1 MDSCS
6 AKFSGQCYR
15 LILSIYVYRVC
26 WLAQN
31 KIHSSVCCPNPGINN
46 SSNSKQFDILFCRQ
60 TDGDEKTIER
70 SGSPTIIAIQNLLA
84 QRKVA
89 TSSIS
94 QYNGGTPN
102 ITSLRHDFT
111 RYDPEKQL
119 VQISTY
125 NFSIQERSLY
135 TGFSLDTRP
144 KSLLVFIVSQDYAVN
159 F

>member
-1 MDSCS
+1 MCTVFVGLLKIKFILQS
-6 AKFSGQCYR
+6 AARTRESITALIANNLIFSF
-15 LILSIYVYRVC
+15 
-26 WLAQN
+26 A
-31 KIHSSVCCPNPGINN
+31 
-46 SSNSKQFDILFCRQ
+46 D
-60 TDGDEKTIER
+60 IER

-84 QRKVA
+84 QRRVA